1 MPVPD
6 GIGKLALPG
15 LVEAH
20 TQLDK
25 SLLGLPWYRND
36 VGERL
41 NDKIENERAV
51 RKMLPIDPTR
61 QSNRHAMLAVSHGST
76 FIRSHVDVDTE
87 CGVNIENSAL
97 DGDRRKHSDR
107 GRGGGRVYPQQC
119 LNPMVLDNIS
129 K

>member
-1 MPVPD
+1 MPVLD

-61 QSNRHAMLAVSHGST
+61 QSHRHAMLAVSHGST

-87 CGVNIENSAL
+87 CGVNIENRPWMAIAGSTQIE
-97 DGDRRKHSDR
+97 
-107 GRGGGRVYPQQC
+107 GGEAAAYTRS
-119 LNPMVLDNIS
+119 NA
-129 K
+129 